1 MALTPANVR
10 AGARRFIWDPS
21 GVNLELGLTL
31 EGSML
36 RVERGGEEQVSEQWG
51 IAPFDFVYGGTK
63 ATFRGMFR
71 EWGSLAVNE
80 PLLTLLPGST
90 SSTGPTRRAWQFGE
104 VAGVSARSIAKPLIM
119 RSAKDFDATP
129 PSNAVDDIELYL
141 ACPLMVAEV
150 GLDNQGRSGVWA
162 CSFLAL
168 VDTTKSDGNLLGR
181 WKTDTA

>member
-10 AGARRFIWDPS
+10 AGARRFVWDEA
-21 GVNLELGLTL
+21 GINLELGITL

-71 EWGSLAVNE
+71 EWGSATVNT
-80 PLLTLLPGST
+80 LLETFLPGST
-90 SSTGPTRRAWQFGE
+90 SSAGPAIKAWQFGE
-104 VAGVSARSIAKPLIM
+104 TAGVSARSIAKQLVL
-119 RSAKDFDATP
+119 RLSKDFDLTP
-129 PSNAVDDIELYL
+129 PANAVDDIVLHL
-141 ACPLMVAEV
+141 AVPLMVAEV

-162 CSFLAL
+162 VSFLAL
-168 VDTTKSDGNLLGR
+168 VDTTKAEGNLLGR
-181 WKTDTA
+181 WKTQTA